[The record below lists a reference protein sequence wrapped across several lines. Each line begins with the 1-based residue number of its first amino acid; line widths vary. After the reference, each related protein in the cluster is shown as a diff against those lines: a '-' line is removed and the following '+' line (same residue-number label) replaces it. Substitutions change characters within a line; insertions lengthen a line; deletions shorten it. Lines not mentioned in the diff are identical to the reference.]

1 MKMAHSSNDKEFK
14 ERLIKTVKKEV
25 KQIME
30 EAVTRKFVHQDSSSV
45 TSLCAAVEGCL
56 SHGLRRRAL
65 GLFRSSSTTAL
76 MHKVAKIYPPAAV
89 ISKLITEADSSEGV
103 KRSSSS
109 GDSITRMLS
118 CGGTGGSGI
127 KPILQKRNSG
137 SWLSKGT
144 STQKYLW
151 IRLALFERILAGI
164 IEHIVEN
171 HLKYYENDAL
181 VADPEYGSLLGHLLA
196 GPCALEF
203 TKLKTKDH
211 YWTDPPADELV
222 QRHRISSYV
231 SSGVTSPAN
240 RRPGLHYRKL
250 LPGGSSSDGE
260 SISSMGSRNCY
271 VNSTAKNYVE
281 SLHQNNK
288 VVLLYGKNNVLV
300 LSRELTE
307 PIPGYLS
314 LHHAMDSLTLKW
326 TPNQL
331 MNGGIDFD
339 GVDKSTYWNYA
350 LHVNLYDIVYVHCHQ
365 KGFDVGGSM
374 VLVGQDGVQY
384 PAIHFPAGGH
394 LLAFLTC
401 LETGLNPRGRLDP
414 PLWTQTDKG
423 KTFPKIKRKGP
434 SSGDNLLAMLSYN
447 AVESNGNDEDITDES
462 SISSDYVFRIVTTSG
477 DFVHDHNPELLQESS
492 DENAYLSQGT
502 NACQNQGSM
511 SPRWWS
517 TNHSRPFN
525 STESTSSSSSSS
537 KSFAASLSL
546 AENTCNS
553 VINSVF
559 FETVDDSVSSQSST
573 LIGVHN
579 IVKRG
584 KSLQVLCETMKRQ
597 IISRAFYGWLGH
609 CRHLRTVRTHL
620 SGLVNDAII
629 SRNNSCDENSGVNEK
644 SWSRLVVDGVL
655 SNSFELFRLTYY
667 GGVEHNLRKEVW
679 PYLLGHY
686 PFGSTIEERHTQDRA
701 MQTAYES
708 TMSEWLAVEAIIR
721 QRDKE
726 ITAASIAKIS
736 FGSQSGD
743 QLFEDPVEDQSRI
756 LSNEVFDSEDLEAD
770 HIENDKNEDKLED
783 ENDVIAKHP
792 YETIDEKSKSQ
803 DCDVCPSNVTMVK
816 VITTHPPSCAADD
829 IAACID
835 FEIHRQTLL
844 ENNGSRSLQNGST
857 MVADISSTKDT
868 NLSLPNLIID
878 DGMDRCSIGSR
889 SSCVSPVSSQGGIYT
904 AELLEKYGLN
914 LHRIDKDVQRCDRN
928 YHYFT
933 PSNLDKLR
941 NIMCTYVWCHLDIGY
956 MQGMC
961 DLVAPLLVIIE
972 DEALTYSCFCELMKR
987 MSANFPQG
995 GAMDLHFANMRS
1007 LIQILDGELFDLMH
1021 QNGDYTHFYFCYR
1034 WFLLDFK
1041 RELIYED
1048 VFLVWETIWA
1058 ARSISSPHFVL
1069 FVALALV
1076 QHYREII
1083 LANAMDF
1090 TDIIK
1095 FFNEMAERHD
1105 TKTILQLAR
1114 DLVLQLQVLIGD
1126 K

>member
-1 MKMAHSSNDKEFK
+1 MEMAYSSNDKEFK
-14 ERLIKTVKKEV
+14 ERLIRTVKKEV

-56 SHGLRRRAL
+56 CHGLRRRAL

-76 MHKVAKIYPPAAV
+76 MHKIAKAYPPAGT
-89 ISKLITEADSSEGV
+89 ISKLIIEAESCDGV

-118 CGGTGGSGI
+118 CGGTGGGVI
-127 KPILQKRNSG
+127 KPVLQKRNSG
-137 SWLSKGT
+137 SWLAKGT
-144 STQKYLW
+144 IAQKYLW
-151 IRLALFERILAGI
+151 IRLALFERSLAGI
-164 IEHIVEN
+164 IEHIVES
-171 HLKYYENDAL
+171 HSKYYEKDAL

-203 TKLKTKDH
+203 TKMKVKDH

-222 QRHRISSYV
+222 QRHRISSCV
-231 SSGVTSPAN
+231 SAGATSPAN
-240 RRPGLHYRKL
+240 RRPGLNYRKI
-250 LPGGSSSDGE
+250 LPGGGSSDVE
-260 SISSMGSRNCY
+260 SIGSVGSRSCSA
-271 VNSTAKNYVE
+271 NSTAKNYVE

-288 VVLLYGKNNVLV
+288 MILLYGKNNVLV
-300 LSRELTE
+300 LASEMVE

-314 LHHAMDSLTLKW
+314 LHHTIETLTLKW

-331 MNGGIDFD
+331 MNCGTSDFD
-339 GVDKSTYWNYA
+339 GIDKSIFWNYA
-350 LHVNLYDIVYVHCHQ
+350 LHINLYDIVYVHCHQ
-365 KGFDVGGSM
+365 KGSGLGGSM

-394 LLAFLTC
+394 MLAFLTC
-401 LETGLNPRGRLDP
+401 LETGLYPQGRLDP

-423 KTFPKIKRKGP
+423 KVFPKIKRRG
-434 SSGDNLLAMLSYN
+434 LLNGEDFLATTTYSPTEN
-447 AVESNGNDEDITDES
+447 NGNEEENLDDATV
-462 SISSDYVFRIVTTSG
+462 SSDYVFRIVTAVSDDFDFEHNAELFRETIDDNASVSQEASG
-477 DFVHDHNPELLQESS
+477 SLCRGGPRP
-492 DENAYLSQGT
+492 
-502 NACQNQGSM
+502 
-511 SPRWWS
+511 PRWWPA
-517 TNHSRPFN
+517 NHIHPFN
-525 STESTSSSSSSS
+525 STDSSGSSSSSS
-537 KSFAASLSL
+537 KSFISSISV
-546 AENTCNS
+546 AEQTS
-553 VINSVF
+553 PSTVNSVF
-559 FETVDDSVSSQSST
+559 LEAVAGSTPMESSP
-573 LIGVHN
+573 
-579 IVKRG
+579 IVIFQNFRKRG
-584 KSLQVLCETMKRQ
+584 KSLQLLCETMKRQ

-609 CRHLRTVRTHL
+609 CRHLRIVRTHL
-620 SGLVNDAII
+620 SGLVNHKII
-629 SRNNSCDENSGVNEK
+629 PHVCNGINEENWK
-644 SWSRLVVDGVL
+644 RLFIDGVVRD
-655 SNSFELFRLTYY
+655 SHELFRLTYY
-667 GGVEHNLRKEVW
+667 GGISHHLRKQVW

-686 PFGSTIEERHTQDRA
+686 PFGSTPDERLMQNRA
-701 MQTAYES
+701 MQTTYET

-726 ITAASIAKIS
+726 NIAASLAKLS
-736 FGSQSGD
+736 CGSQGGMPPFD
-743 QLFEDPVEDQSRI
+743 GHLEGHCRR
-756 LSNEVFDSEDLEAD
+756 LSNEVFDCEETETDTS
-770 HIENDKNEDKLED
+770 ENDKSEMRTTMDITVENLGSEEKNE
-783 ENDVIAKHP
+783 
-792 YETIDEKSKSQ
+792 SK
-803 DCDVCPSNVTMVK
+803 DVCSTGVALVK
-816 VITTHPPSCAADD
+816 VITPYPS
-829 IAACID
+829 ACN
-835 FEIHRQTLL
+835 ETALVTGSTQPHQPSTL
-844 ENNGSRSLQNGST
+844 ENQCATNHQNGLT
-857 MVADISSTKDT
+857 MVDINSAKETS
-868 NLSLPNLIID
+868 LSLPILCAD
-878 DGMDRCSIGSR
+878 DGLDRCSIGSR

-914 LHRIDKDVQRCDRN
+914 LHRIEKDVQRCDRN

-933 PSNLDKLR
+933 PANLEKLR
-941 NIMCTYVWCHLDIGY
+941 NIMCTYVWCHLDMGY

-961 DLVAPLLVIIE
+961 DLVAPLLVIFD

-987 MSANFPQG
+987 MSENFPQG
-995 GAMDLHFANMRS
+995 GAMDSHFSNMRL
-1007 LIQILDGELFDLMH
+1007 LIQILDSEIYDLMH

-1041 RELIYED
+1041 RELAYED

-1105 TKTILQLAR
+1105 TKIILQMAR
-1114 DLVLQLQVLIGD
+1114 DLVLQLQMLIDD

>member
-1 MKMAHSSNDKEFK
+1 MAHSSNDKEFK

-477 DFVHDHNPELLQESS
+477 DFVHDHNPV
-492 DENAYLSQGT
+492 N
-502 NACQNQGSM
+502 
-511 SPRWWS
+511 
-517 TNHSRPFN
+517 
-525 STESTSSSSSSS
+525 
-537 KSFAASLSL
+537 
-546 AENTCNS
+546 
-553 VINSVF
+553 I
-559 FETVDDSVSSQSST
+559 FEY
-573 LIGVHN
+573 
-579 IVKRG
+579 R

-686 PFGSTIEERHTQDRA
+686 PFGSTIEERNTQDRA

-743 QLFEDPVEDQSRI
+743 QLFEDPIEDQSRI

-816 VITTHPPSCAADD
+816 VITTHPPSCAADN

-835 FEIHRQTLL
+835 FEMHRQTLL